1 MTLVSSSL
9 SFDTTLVIE
18 SDLLGVDGGV
28 DSDPGVIDGGVDSGV
43 VDGEVVDCDN
53 IF

>member
-1 MTLVSSSL
+1 L

-43 VDGEVVDCDN
+43 DSDLGVVDGDN